1 MHVWVFTGQ
10 CKAAHGV
17 FGCVLSRAVERCG
30 ALADWAMEAMCGCG
44 VEVVECVGRTQDTS
58 GEGSEQHRLRVV

>member
-1 MHVWVFTGQ
+1 M
-10 CKAAHGV
+10 
-17 FGCVLSRAVERCG
+17 FGCVLSKVVERCG
-30 ALADWAMEAMCGCG
+30 TLADWAMEAKCGCG